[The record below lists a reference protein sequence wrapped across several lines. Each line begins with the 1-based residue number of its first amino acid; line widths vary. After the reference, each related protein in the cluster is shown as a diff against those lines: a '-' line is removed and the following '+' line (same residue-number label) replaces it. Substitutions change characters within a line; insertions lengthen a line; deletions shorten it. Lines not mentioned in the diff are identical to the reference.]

1 MVRVLSLPEGPFLLF
16 CPRDWGSWGITK
28 RPFSAHIRLRCHL
41 SSYLGVLLRAELG
54 EEGWA
59 HSSAFGSTPWCS

>member
-1 MVRVLSLPEGPFLLF
+1 MVRVLSRPAEPSHLF
-16 CPRDWGSWGITK
+16 YLRDWESWGTTLW
-28 RPFSAHIRLRCHL
+28 PFSSHIRLRCHL